1 VRHAPH
7 HNQRRRV
14 GSAVIAAL
22 LAGTITSTVGVGL
35 AAAEPKKPPAPK
47 CRPGQIKT
55 DADGTKYVC
64 DKKGKWIKVQW
75 LQVGGQTVG
84 VPATEAV
91 AP

>member
-1 VRHAPH
+1 VHQAQH

-14 GSAVIAAL
+14 GSAIIAAL
-22 LAGTITSTVGVGL
+22 LATTITSTVGVGL

-64 DKKGKWIKVQW
+64 DKKGKWIKVLW

-84 VPATEAV
+84 ALATEGV
-91 AP
+91 AG